1 MENISP
7 TDAIRFRRQ
16 LLLALALF
24 AISAGH
30 LLVDRRNMQLT
41 KIPGGINPNVTIL
54 KLGSN
59 YISRVEEGDLGR
71 LVWLQE
77 LHMSH
82 NKIVFISDSAFV
94 NNTKLAKIVMSYYI
108 LTEFPLAFATLW
120 SSIADLNLLFG
131 TLTKRT
137 VQLTNYPMLHFFQM
151 GSSNIELETGHL
163 PSLKRLFA
171 KNCGLDKFPNLTGAP
186 ILERAHLHNNNFTEI
201 PRSATIGLR
210 NLTRFTIPGC
220 RVSYLPD
227 LSHLVSLEILKVENN
242 YLIAFPDL
250 YHLPFAT
257 VTMSGNPLLCD
268 KTVCWIRMWDSVK
281 PAIQMDEMT
290 CAYPQQYSGSKL
302 KEIHPADLHCYEG
315 YIRPCILLIL
325 STFKIT
331 YCAVSF

>member
-7 TDAIRFRRQ
+7 AGFRKP
-16 LLLALALF
+16 LLIASALF

-30 LLVDRRNMQLT
+30 LFVDRRNRRLT
-41 KIPGGINPNVTIL
+41 RIPSDINPNVTIL
-54 KLGSN
+54 HLGSN

-77 LHMSH
+77 LYIGH
-82 NKIVFISDSAFV
+82 NKIVYISDAAFV
-94 NNTKLAKIVMSYYI
+94 NNTKLAKIVMSGYT
-108 LTEFPLAFATLW
+108 LTEFPLAFAALW

-131 TLTKRT
+131 ILTKRT
-137 VQLTNYPMLHFFQM
+137 VQLTNYPMLQYFQM

-163 PSLKRLFA
+163 PLLKVLLA

-186 ILERAHLHNNNFTEI
+186 SLERAHLHNNNFTEI
-201 PRSATIGLR
+201 PRSSIIGLR
-210 NLTRFTIPGC
+210 NLTRFTIPRC

-227 LSHLVSLEILKVENN
+227 LSHLVSLELLKVEKN
-242 YLIAFPDL
+242 YLIAVPDL

-257 VTMSGNPLLCD
+257 LTMSGNPLLCD

-302 KEIHPADLHCYEG
+302 KEIHPTDLHCYKG
-315 YIRPCILLIL
+315 YTRPCILLIL
-325 STFKIT
+325 SIVKST
-331 YCAVSF
+331 YRAVSL